1 MNEERNYREVEESI
15 RMMKIQTSNIEK
27 DEFIKDGIKMRINE
41 IMKII
46 KELVNI
52 CKLYFFCIS
61 IKHKFH
67 LRQLQKN
74 NENSGIFKMIH
85 ATY

>member
-52 CKLYFFCIS
+52 CKIYIFLY
-61 IKHKFH
+61 KYK
-67 LRQLQKN
+67 
-74 NENSGIFKMIH
+74 
-85 ATY
+85 T